1 MQAVSKLNRAGAC
14 KLYESGSML
23 FVLYEN
29 GGLLAVNVS
38 GNEVEAD
45 FPEPVSG
52 KNGVP
57 TSPKFGAYQFQ
68 VWE

>member
-1 MQAVSKLNRAGAC
+1 MQAVSKLNRAGAF
-14 KLYESGSML
+14 KLYESGSVL

-45 FPEPVSG
+45 FPKVGIGAKSG
-52 KNGVP
+52 
-57 TSPKFGAYQFQ
+57 
-68 VWE
+68 W